1 MLYKVSSYEWIDV
14 KKSNKLV
21 SICLILAAKVIF
33 FNELINQ
40 SSIRLILL
48 IFPVSDHL
56 P

>member
-1 MLYKVSSYEWIDV
+1 MLYKVSSEEWTDV

-21 SICLILAAKVIF
+21 FICLILAAKVIF
-33 FNELINQ
+33 FMKLTNQ